1 MVKWEERGLINSK
14 RKELVHGE
22 LVKQVPDNLLLP
34 TEIARVY
41 KKGTRKK
48 KKKKIQSL
56 PKVQKIQKNVSVGI
70 FTLATQVCRSCAV
83 CQKVNRKIICSQSK
97 GGENQ

>member
-48 KKKKIQSL
+48 KKKKKSSHCPRYKRYKKMYL
-56 PKVQKIQKNVSVGI
+56 WEYLLWPHKYAGVVQYV
-70 FTLATQVCRSCAV
+70 R
-83 CQKVNRKIICSQSK
+83 R
-97 GGENQ
+97 